1 GYILGDDWF
10 TVTVEAKGIALPE
23 LSEMTFNG
31 NELNFVDYLTGES
44 WTTYG
49 PTGLDIIKV
58 DGKLSDRNV
67 GAGNY
72 VTTLTITDPN
82 YKWIYPAAK
91 SLGVTGDDIT
101 ATYNWNITPLVV
113 DTTNMWNKGKAG
125 ATLNLPNNIRDFI
138 AGGTLELG
146 YRYYD
151 SEGNFVE
158 EPELKGGKSFKVEAV
173 FSGDDAERNIVFKT
187 GDNEFGS
194 VSKGIDYTVPKN
206 GAAVFFGSIG
216 EFFENYW
223 QPFVSGVCI
232 VLSAIFAGLI
242 GHFDS
247 QRRKANKEAKQY
259 KTGTQE
265 PKQYKTAAVAATG
278 LFGLAYATWT
288 IIACVLIGLA
298 VALFIGIFIAKARR
312 NKAREALEAAK
323 IEYAENK
330 VVLAEQAKQ
339 DEADRLKKEQADERE
354 EEKRRRD
361 EEREEERRR
370 REEERDEEKRRK
382 EEEREEEKRR
392 REEQRE
398 EERRRR
404 EEEREDERRRREDER
419 RIAAMSNNNMGMG

>member
-1 GYILGDDWF
+1 
-10 TVTVEAKGIALPE
+10 
-23 LSEMTFNG
+23 
-31 NELNFVDYLTGES
+31 
-44 WTTYG
+44 
-49 PTGLDIIKV
+49 
-58 DGKLSDRNV
+58 
-67 GAGNY
+67 
-72 VTTLTITDPN
+72 
-82 YKWIYPAAK
+82 
-91 SLGVTGDDIT
+91 IT

-138 AGGTLELG
+138 SGGTLELG

-259 KTGTQE
+259 KTGTATNE

-419 RIAAMSNNNMGMG
+419 RIAAMSNNNMGMGMGYGAMSPFAMQYAQPPVVQ